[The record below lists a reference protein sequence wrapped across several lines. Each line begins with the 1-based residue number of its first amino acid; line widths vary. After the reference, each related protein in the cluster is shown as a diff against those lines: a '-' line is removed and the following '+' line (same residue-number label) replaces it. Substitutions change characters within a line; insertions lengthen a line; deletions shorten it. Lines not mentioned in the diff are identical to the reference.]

1 VGEAAAAAH
10 VGAGALAAGGG
21 VSDVWLVVV
30 VTAAA
35 FAGAVIGARVLRK
48 TTFTTVQRIVAA
60 MLVAIALG
68 MITGVV

>member
-1 VGEAAAAAH
+1 MTYH
-10 VGAGALAAGGG
+10 
-21 VSDVWLVVV
+21 
-30 VTAAA
+30 
-35 FAGAVIGARVLRK
+35 AGAVIGARVLRK